1 MSSEPNRYALDADV
15 FIAAHRTYY
24 APEICPGFWECL
36 KLNLAVGHL
45 LVIDR
50 VRNEVTYPPE
60 LEGWLR
66 EATYGVLVTTAE
78 IDVVDYYMQI
88 IGWVAG
94 ESRFRNAAVDE
105 FGRAA
110 DGWLAAFA
118 KANNVAVV
126 TNEVFDPHV
135 RRRVPLPNVCRQF
148 TIPYM
153 DTFTMLRKIEARFDW
168 IQ

>member
-1 MSSEPNRYALDADV
+1 MGGEPSRYALDADV

-36 KLNLAVGHL
+36 KLNLAGGRL

-50 VRNEVTYPPE
+50 VRSEVTYPPG
-60 LEGWLR
+60 LEQWLR
-66 EATYGVLVTTAE
+66 GATFGALATTAE
-78 IDVVDYYMQI
+78 IGVIRHYRQI

-94 ESRFRNAAVDE
+94 ESQFRSAAVDE
-105 FGRAA
+105 FGRSA

-118 KANNVAVV
+118 KASDVAVV

-153 DTFTMLRKIEARFDW
+153 DTFTMLRKLEARFDW